1 MRLRSVGD
9 TVLLTPALTALHD
22 WRPDLRLSVLV
33 EPAYAAVLEG
43 NPSVAEVVLLRG
55 SLGSAWRLRRARF
68 PIVFNQHAG
77 PTSALL
83 TAATGAPVRVC
94 WSGRQFSFVYN
105 VHVPAAAT
113 FYGPQAVHSVEQ
125 RLTQFYWTGLPRGPI
140 PPAAV
145 YPQPDAAASVKRKL
159 AKRGVAAGQPYAVL
173 RPGAATSSSRW
184 DSKRWPVEKFA
195 EVARWLA
202 ETRGLTPIVNLGPG
216 DEGLAPAV
224 ERHIAP
230 HFVVLES
237 LDLRELIAFLAGAK
251 LFVGNDT
258 GPTHIAAAAGR
269 PVVAIFGSSNPAH
282 WRPWGVEH
290 RVVQSSAG
298 IPSVTVEQIREAC
311 EALVPKEPV
320 AGSPRTGV
328 DARVEKIS

>member
-1 MRLRSVGD
+1 M
-9 TVLLTPALTALHD
+9 VLLTPVLAAVHC

-43 NPSVAEVVLLRG
+43 NPAVAQILLARG
-55 SLGSAWRLRRARF
+55 SLWAAWRARRERF

-105 VHVPAAAT
+105 VHVPAAD
-113 FYGPQAVHSVEQ
+113 FLQGRQEMHSVEQ

-159 AKRGVAAGQPYAVL
+159 AERGIAAGQPYAVL

-195 EVARWLA
+195 GVARWLA
-202 ETRGLTPIVNLGPG
+202 EKRGLTPIVNLGPG

-237 LDLRELIAFLAGAK
+237 LDLRELIAFLAGAQ

-269 PVVAIFGSSNPAH
+269 AVVAIFGSSNPAH

-298 IPSVTVEQIREAC
+298 IQSVTVEQVQEAC
-311 EALVPKEPV
+311 EALLATQPV